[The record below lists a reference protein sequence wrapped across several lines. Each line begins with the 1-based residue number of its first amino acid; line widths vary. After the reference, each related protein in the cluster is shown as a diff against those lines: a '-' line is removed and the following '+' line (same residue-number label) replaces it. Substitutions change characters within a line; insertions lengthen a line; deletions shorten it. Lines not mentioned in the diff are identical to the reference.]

1 MLRGEVVHDIVDVSV
16 NLDFIDFSPG
26 TADVDAGASLPY
38 DYVEEESQRMD
49 FHHRLAEAV
58 TVKDVLRL
66 RRELADRYGKLPP
79 AAVRLVR
86 LAEFRVR
93 CAAKRISRLD
103 VKGARAVFYMQGS
116 RDPAFVERVTGNT
129 ADRKI
134 TSLFKVL
141 EDV

>member
-1 MLRGEVVHDIVDVSV
+1 
-16 NLDFIDFSPG
+16 
-26 TADVDAGASLPY
+26 
-38 DYVEEESQRMD
+38 MD
-49 FHHRLAEAV
+49 FHRRLAETV

-93 CAAKRISRLD
+93 CAAKRISRID
-103 VKGARAVFYMQGS
+103 VTAARAVFYMQGS
-116 RDPAFVERVTGNT
+116 RDPAFVERVSGNT

-134 TSLFKVL
+134 TSLFKIL
-141 EDV
+141 ESV

>member
-1 MLRGEVVHDIVDVSV
+1 
-16 NLDFIDFSPG
+16 
-26 TADVDAGASLPY
+26 
-38 DYVEEESQRMD
+38 MD
-49 FHHRLAEAV
+49 FHHRLAETA

-93 CAAKRISRLD
+93 CAEKRISRLD
-103 VKGARAVFYMQGS
+103 VKGERAVFYMQGS
-116 RDPAFVERVTGNT
+116 RDPAFVERIEGKT

-134 TSLFKVL
+134 SSLFSML
-141 EDV
+141 ENV

>member
-1 MLRGEVVHDIVDVSV
+1 MDVSI
-16 NLDFIDFSPG
+16 NLDFVDLSPG
-26 TADVDAGASLPY
+26 TADPDAGASLPY

-49 FHHRLAEAV
+49 FHHRLAETA

-93 CAAKRISRLD
+93 CAEKRILRLD
-103 VKGARAVFYMQGS
+103 VKGERAVFYMQGS
-116 RDPAFVERVTGNT
+116 RDPAFVERIEGKT

-134 TSLFKVL
+134 SSLFSML
-141 EDV
+141 ENV